1 MAGIIFLC
9 VRKGITM
16 ETVESVLAKSLQPVA
31 MIVLVTSAGGVLR
44 YVLDYSG
51 MGTLIGNA
59 LQNLYLIHIRRCRQS
74 NA

>member
-1 MAGIIFLC
+1 
-9 VRKGITM
+9 
-16 ETVESVLAKSLQPVA
+16 

-59 LQNLYLIHIRRCRQS
+59 LQNANLSIILV
-74 NA
+74 A

>member
-1 MAGIIFLC
+1 
-9 VRKGITM
+9 
-16 ETVESVLAKSLQPVA
+16 

-59 LQNLYLIHIRRCRQS
+59 LQNANLHHSCGLYYFHLMRIGVAPPR
-74 NA
+74 